1 MLTRTVRFC
10 LRAHNL
16 KTSCQKLST
25 NTVTAME
32 RSGPDFRLLLC
43 FYFVILNPLPA
54 KSNKPAN
61 IVLIVADDLGYN
73 DVGFHGSE
81 IYTPNLDDLA
91 RTGVVL
97 EDYYVSH
104 SCTPSRSQLLTG
116 RYGIHTGQIR
126 NIRPLQPS
134 CLRLDE
140 VTIAQKLKERN
151 YRTHM
156 VGKWHLGHS
165 RIECT
170 PTHRGFDSFYGIL
183 LGSSDHFRYI
193 KREKIDGS
201 YHYGYDFWRNNTVS
215 RAEGSSA
222 MYSTTAYSNEALR
235 IISAHD
241 PKYPLFMYLSFQAPH
256 GPLQVPSTW
265 RERNNGI
272 TDSKR
277 QYIAGMVTAVD
288 EAVGELVKSLRSR
301 GLWENT
307 VLVFTTDNG
316 GQIMTGGSNWPLRG
330 GKGSF
335 WEGGVKGV
343 GLVNSPLI
351 ARPGRRS
358 QKLMHVSD
366 WFPTFVHLSQG
377 DLNGTKPLDGVNQ
390 WDTIS
395 NDAGTQRKEILLGIL
410 SGKAVSK
417 INKGRLSKECHEY
430 IPKILTRCKKNNVFE
445 FRKKCKARK
454 KKNCFTY
461 NGSKWC
467 DRAAIRRG
475 KWKLLVGIQK
485 PGNWIPPAGSGARKY
500 CSSLYENERYLQLFD
515 IKRDPSETTD
525 MARRNPKKV
534 AKLMAKLGKYKRRS
548 VPEWFLPGDI
558 RGSPKY
564 NGGVW
569 GPWMSSK
576 LTMA

>member
-1 MLTRTVRFC
+1 MRFC
-10 LRAHNL
+10 LRAYNL
-16 KTSCQKLST
+16 ETSCQNLSI
-25 NTVTAME
+25 NTVTVMA
-32 RSGPDFRLLLC
+32 RSGPDFNLLSYFC
-43 FYFVILNPLPA
+43 FVILNALPA
-54 KSNKPAN
+54 RAAKPAN

-81 IYTPNLDDLA
+81 IYTPNLDNLA
-91 RTGVVL
+91 RTGVML

-126 NIRPLQPS
+126 NIRPLQPT
-134 CLRLDE
+134 CLPLDE

-151 YRTHM
+151 YRTYM
-156 VGKWHLGHS
+156 VGKWHLGHY
-165 RIECT
+165 RTECT

-183 LGSSDHFRYI
+183 LGSGDHYRYF
-193 KREKIDGS
+193 KKERVDDT
-201 YHYGYDFWRNNTVS
+201 YHYGYDFWRNNSVS
-215 RAEGSSA
+215 RVEGLSGI
-222 MYSTTAYSNEALR
+222 YSTTSYSNEALR

-241 PKYPLFMYLSFQAPH
+241 SKYPLFMYLSFQAPH
-256 GPLQVPSTW
+256 GPLQVPFTW
-265 RERNNGI
+265 RRQNNAI
-272 TDSKR
+272 TDLKR
-277 QYIAGMVTAVD
+277 QYIAGMVTAID
-288 EAVGELVKSLRSR
+288 EAVGELVKSLKSR

-316 GQIMTGGSNWPLRG
+316 GQIMNGGSNWPLRG

-351 ARPGRRS
+351 ARPGRKS
-358 QKLMHVSD
+358 HKLMHVSD

-377 DLNGTKPLDGVNQ
+377 DLNGTKRLDGVNQ

-395 NDAGTQRKEILLGIL
+395 KDAATPRKEVLIGML
-410 SGKAVSK
+410 SAAAVSK
-417 INKGRLSKECHEY
+417 INEQRLSKECHEY
-430 IPKILTRCKKNNVFE
+430 IPKTIRRCKKKVFE
-445 FRKKCKARK
+445 FHKKCKAK
-454 KKNCFTY
+454 KEKNCFTY
-461 NGSKWC
+461 KGSKWC

-485 PGNWIPPAGSGARKY
+485 PGNWIPAPGSGAKKY
-500 CSSLYENERYLQLFD
+500 CSSLYENQSHLQLFD

-534 AKLMAKLGKYKRRS
+534 EKLMAKLEKYKSRA